1 MGSLELSNRFFQIF
15 LRLYPA
21 AFKERFAS
29 EMAQVFRS
37 LSKEIYED
45 SGGTGLL
52 RLWVDVLLDGI
63 WALSVQWWLSIS
75 RRRAD
80 QLETNPM
87 EQMDGARPLSPA
99 QALLAALPFLLFGV
113 SVYLDKFG
121 PLRTWNQPIVR
132 QSPFT
137 NPSLLFSWLILIGL
151 FAGLLSGFPRWTY
164 SYLGWAILFAYFI
177 DSGSYA
183 AGYPFVGLFWL
194 ILLGVF
200 LLAILIKRSLQ
211 PLRDLFSGLWKEWT
225 LASLA
230 IYIFAGFVLMLY
242 DENHH
247 PYLGIFIITTA
258 MAISL
263 GAWGYFRARTPLRR
277 ELALIGGTILG
288 ALLNAINS
296 ATWDWRAY
304 YGFPEESSSDVI
316 GLIIF
321 VIIFAFLFLGNG
333 ALARWR
339 NKRTKQAEA

>member
-1 MGSLELSNRFFQIF
+1 MGSLELSNRLFQIF

-52 RLWVDVLLDGI
+52 RLWIDVLLDGL
-63 WALSVQWWLSIS
+63 WALGVQWWLSIS
-75 RRRAD
+75 KRRAD
-80 QLETNPM
+80 HLETNPM
-87 EQMDGARPLSPA
+87 EQTDGARPLSPA

-132 QSPFT
+132 QNLFM
-137 NPSLLFSWLILIGL
+137 NPSFLFDWLVLIGL
-151 FAGLLSGFPRWTY
+151 FVGLLSGFPRWTY
-164 SYLGWAILFAYFI
+164 SYLGWAILFAYFYN
-177 DSGSYA
+177 GGFSYY
-183 AGYPFVGLFWL
+183 GYPFVGQSWL

-200 LLAILIKRSLQ
+200 LLAIFIKRSLK
-211 PLRDLFSGLWKEWT
+211 PLRDLVSGLWEEWT

-230 IYIFAGFVLMLY
+230 IYILAGFVLMIF

-258 MAISL
+258 LAISL

-339 NKRTKQAEA
+339 NKRMKQAEA